1 MATIYENGA
10 EALANGVTPT
20 PGNSGGNGDTAWT
33 AVSLGGGTIVAD
45 SSKPGHGS
53 NSYAL
58 TPVAGAACYFEQTVV
73 TPGKSFAARKVVWYD
88 SAPNSTAIM
97 QFRNAGGT
105 RSLTVGTNSTG
116 HLVLQNGADATLSN
130 GIAPS
135 VFPTGAFYRIEVR
148 GIVGTTTSNGTL
160 QLAYFPVNSLTATY
174 DTGTLTGVDVGT
186 TNINVIRWG
195 KLTGAYATKYWADD
209 MAYRADGTSFIG
221 PQSIVAPGAPTA
233 VVATAGTLQ
242 LTGVGCTPPASN
254 GGNAIQSYTFKASP
268 GGATVTQAGPT
279 GAVIPGL
286 NGNIAYTVT
295 ATCNNGFFDSV
306 ASTASSPVTVNPGAV
321 TPAPFNR
328 YVAHGGVLVPVTRYR
343 ATGGSLV

>member
-1 MATIYENGA
+1 MATVFTNGA

-20 PGNSGGNGDTAWT
+20 TGNSAGNGDTAWSVVNIP
-33 AVSLGGGTIVAD
+33 ASNTIVAD

-53 NSYAL
+53 NSYAI
-58 TPVAGAACYFEQTVV
+58 TPNAAGAPFLEFDPP
-73 TPGKSFAARKVVWYD
+73 TPGKSFAMRKVVWYD

-97 QFRNAGGT
+97 QFRNSGGT
-105 RSLTVGTNSTG
+105 RTLTVGTNSTG
-116 HLVLQNGADATLSN
+116 HLVLQNGADAT
-130 GIAPS
+130 IWTAAA
-135 VFPTGAFYRIEVR
+135 VFPTGAFIRVEAR
-148 GIVGTTTSNGTL
+148 AIVGATTSNGTL
-160 QLAYFPVNSLTATY
+160 ELAYYPLNSLTAT
-174 DTGTLTGVDVGT
+174 DGSGVKTGDAGT
-186 TNINVIRWG
+186 SNINVIRFG

-209 MAYRADGTSFIG
+209 MAYKADGTSFIG

-286 NGNIAYTVT
+286 IGNQAYTVT
-295 ATCNNGFFDSV
+295 ATANNGFFDSV
-306 ASTASSPVTVNPGAV
+306 ASAASSPVTVNPGIV
-321 TPAPFNR
+321 TPAPLNE
-328 YVAHGGVLVPVTRYR
+328 YTAHGGVWVPITHYR
-343 ATGGSLV
+343 ATSGSWS